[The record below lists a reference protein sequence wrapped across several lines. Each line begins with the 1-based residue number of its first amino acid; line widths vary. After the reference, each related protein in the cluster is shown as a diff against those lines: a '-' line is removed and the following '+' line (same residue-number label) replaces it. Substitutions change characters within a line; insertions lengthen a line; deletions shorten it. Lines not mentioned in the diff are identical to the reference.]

1 MTISEKLAFEFIK
14 AHDCFQ
20 FDTAVDRAKMTSY
33 DIDKAFF
40 VASNVEIYPFKRDP
54 GYHTVYMVLPSVL
67 NPKNASLA
75 DMLKSVQTKDL
86 DVLDIIAQQPR
97 SWQVTANRLKVLEQ
111 MMKNSGLIATKCE
124 EYSFD
129 PERIP
134 KEDEE
139 GKAIIPLTQNR
150 LAEMD
155 GVIIDGKKYYPA
167 ESIEHMCD
175 EADKNYSKLHHD
187 YEKLWRSIDPK
198 FIDAHCRM
206 MLLSKDLADK
216 SLETATNLID
226 KLTEI
231 LKVSGK

>member
-20 FDTAVDRAKMTSY
+20 FDTAVNKDKMTSY

-40 VASNVEIYPFKRDP
+40 VVSNMEIHPFKREP
-54 GYHTVYMVLPSVL
+54 GYHTAYMVLPFVL
-67 NPKNASLA
+67 NPDNATLK
-75 DMLKSVQTKDL
+75 DMLKAVQTKNL
-86 DVLDIIAQQPR
+86 DALDIIAQQPR
-97 SWQVTANRLKVLEQ
+97 TWQVTANRLKVLEQ
-111 MMKNSGLIATKCE
+111 MMKNSGLIVTKSE
-124 EYSFD
+124 EYLFD

-150 LAEMD
+150 LSEVQ
-155 GVIIDGKKYYPA
+155 GKIIDGQKYYPA
-167 ESIEHMCD
+167 EAIEQLCAN
-175 EADKNYSKLHHD
+175 ADKEYSKLQHS
-187 YEKLWRSIDPK
+187 YEKLWHSIDPK

-206 MLLSKDLADK
+206 MSLSKDLADK

-231 LKVSGK
+231 LKVSK

>member
-14 AHDCFQ
+14 EHDCFQ
-20 FDTAVDRAKMTSY
+20 FDTAVDKAKMTSY

-40 VASNVEIYPFKRDP
+40 VVGNIEIHPFSRDP
-54 GYHTVYMVLPSVL
+54 GYHTVYIVLPFVL
-67 NPKNASLA
+67 NPKSATLK
-75 DMLKSVQTKDL
+75 DMLKTVQTKNL
-86 DVLDIIAQQPR
+86 DATDIVSQIHQT
-97 SWQVTANRLKVLEQ
+97 WQVTANRLKVLEQ
-111 MMKNSGLIATKCE
+111 MMKNSGLIVTKSE

-129 PERIP
+129 PTKIP
-134 KEDEE
+134 QEDEE

-150 LAEMD
+150 LSEVQ
-155 GVIIDGKKYYPA
+155 GKIIDGQKYYPA
-167 ESIEHMCD
+167 EAIEQLCAN
-175 EADKNYSKLHHD
+175 ADNEYSKLHHS
-187 YEKLWRSIDPK
+187 YEKLWRSVDPK

-231 LKVSGK
+231 LTLSGK